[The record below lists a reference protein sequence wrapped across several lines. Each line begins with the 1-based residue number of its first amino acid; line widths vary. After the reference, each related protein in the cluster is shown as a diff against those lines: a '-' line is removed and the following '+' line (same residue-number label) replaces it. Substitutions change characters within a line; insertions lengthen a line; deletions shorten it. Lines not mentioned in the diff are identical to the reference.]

1 MPVERRPNALVH
13 EQSPYLQQHA
23 HNPVRWLPWTDEA
36 FALAKEQDRPV
47 FVSIGYATC
56 HWCHVMEHESF
67 EDEDVAAYLNE
78 HFICIKV
85 DREERPDV
93 DAACMDVCQ
102 AMTGHGGWPLTIMM
116 DSLRRPFFAGTYFP
130 RESGANRIGFMDLV
144 RRIRAV
150 WDTERERLEHS
161 AGEITTMLKDQAAAD
176 LRGDVPADVEDVV
189 VDYHRRMF
197 DDTWGGF
204 SVRPKFPSPHH
215 LLLLMRLA
223 RTRHDPSLIDMVRT
237 TLDGMRSGGLFDHV
251 GFGFHRYSTDREW
264 LVPHFEKMLYDQAML
279 MWANT
284 EAWQATGDDAY
295 RTVVGE
301 IAEYLR
307 REMTSADGDFFCA
320 QDADSEG
327 EEGRFYTWSYDEFR
341 SLVEDDAIVDLM
353 SVHRDGNFHDE
364 ATGSATGLN
373 IPHVRMSRLR
383 EEVTH
388 TTWPAARHRLYE
400 QRSRRI
406 WPLTDD
412 KVLADWNGL
421 MIASLARAGRAFD
434 DEGLTAMAR
443 RAYDAVVRHLGGQDG
458 GEWSHR
464 YRNGHR
470 AVRSMLDDHA
480 AVALA
485 AFELYQTTSDR
496 GYLDDV
502 RLHLDTI
509 ERRFSDD
516 GVLYMTDAD
525 VHDAIV
531 RQKQGFDSAYPS
543 GNSIAAYVMA
553 CYAVLTGDAD
563 IERRAIEAVR
573 SHGSYLARMA
583 TGYCM
588 LLCTWDLLKHGGHQ
602 LSIIGDPSD
611 PFVIE
616 ARRIVGRSF
625 LPHVVLNH
633 HRDATGLPQAC
644 VMVCTHDSC
653 LAPITSIAELRAW
666 IEEEGV

>member
-150 WDTERERLEHS
+150 WDTERGRLEHS

-223 RTRHDPSLIDMVRT
+223 RTRQDPSLIDMVRT

-279 MWANT
+279 VWANT
-284 EAWQATGDDAY
+284 EAWQATGDDVY

-406 WPLTDD
+406 RPLTDD

-496 GYLDDV
+496 SYLDDV
-502 RLHLDTI
+502 RFHLDTI

-553 CYAVLTGDAD
+553 RYAVLTGDAD
-563 IERRAIEAVR
+563 IERRALQAVR

-588 LLCTWDLLKHGGHQ
+588 LLCTWDLLKHGGRQ
-602 LSIIGDPSD
+602 LSILGDPSD

>member
-23 HNPVRWLPWTDEA
+23 YNPVQWLPWTDET
-36 FALAKEQDRPV
+36 FALAKEQGRPI

-102 AMTGHGGWPLTIMM
+102 AMTGQGGWPLTIMM
-116 DSLRRPFFAGTYFP
+116 DSARRPFFAGTYFP
-130 RESGANRIGFMDLV
+130 RESGPNRIGFMDLV
-144 RRIRAV
+144 QRIRTV
-150 WDTERERLEHS
+150 WDTERERLEQS
-161 AGEITTMLKDQAAAD
+161 AQEITTMLKDQAAAD
-176 LRGDVPADVEDVV
+176 LRGDVPADIDDVV

-197 DDTWGGF
+197 DDTYGGF

-223 RTRHDPSLIDMVRT
+223 RTRRDPSLVDMVRT

-279 MWANT
+279 MWAYT
-284 EAWQATGDDAY
+284 EAWQVTGDDAY
-295 RTVVGE
+295 RTVVSE
-301 IAEYLR
+301 IADYLR
-307 REMTSADGDFFCA
+307 REMTSNDGDFFCA

-341 SLVEDDAIVDLM
+341 DVVGDDSLVDLM
-353 SVHRDGNFHDE
+353 SVHTDGNFHDE

-373 IPHVRMSRLR
+373 IPHVRMSRLK
-383 EEVTH
+383 EELTH
-388 TTWPAARHRLYE
+388 MTWPAIRQRLYE
-400 QRSRRI
+400 RRSLRT

-412 KVLADWNGL
+412 KILADWNGL
-421 MIASLARAGRAFD
+421 MIASLARAGRAFG

-443 RAYDAVVRHLGGQDG
+443 RAYDAVVGHLGGRDG
-458 GEWSHR
+458 GKWSHR

-485 AFELYQTTSDR
+485 AFELYQTTSER
-496 GYLDDV
+496 IYLDDV
-502 RLHLDTI
+502 RLHLDII
-509 ERRFSDD
+509 EQRFSDD

-553 CYAVLTGDAD
+553 GYGVLTGDAD
-563 IERRAIEAVR
+563 VEGRALQAVR
-573 SHGSYLARMA
+573 SQGAYFARMA

-588 LLCTWDLLKHGGHQ
+588 LLCTWNLLKGGGRR
-602 LSIIGDPSD
+602 LSIIGDPAD

-616 ARRIVGRSF
+616 ARRIVGKSF
-625 LPHVVLNH
+625 LPHVVLDH
-633 HRDATGLPQAC
+633 HRDATDLPWPC
-644 VMVCTHDSC
+644 VMICTHDSC
-653 LAPITSIAELRAW
+653 LAPITSIAGLQAW
-666 IEEEGV
+666 IEEEAM